1 MHKKNVLIKYL
12 GCRLNQFEADYIKS
26 NLKNNGYNEVN
37 KNADICIINTCTV
50 TQHADIKSKKLIKKI
65 RKENPDA
72 LLIATGCMVE
82 TNEKDLRELNAIDL
96 FVNNQ
101 DKLNILNK
109 INPKQY
115 IHNNSLI
122 QYTTART
129 RPYIK
134 IQDGCNHGCTY
145 CKVRLARGKS
155 RSEPFNKIIKTA
167 EYLADQGY
175 KEIVLTGINIGN
187 YNDRNKNL
195 KDLLAELIKIKDLK
209 QIRLSSIEPTN
220 INDDLIKIL
229 KHEKI
234 CKYFHIPLQSA
245 SDKIL
250 DLMKRPYKINLY
262 SKVIKKLKN
271 INNDVIIGTDIIVG
285 FPGETD
291 DDFIQTFNFL
301 KNNNIFY
308 LHVFKYSPRENTKAS
323 LFKNDVPEIIK
334 HKRSKVLL
342 DYEKNFKMKYYQS
355 LLNKRIN
362 VLIENKFIKNKF
374 VFALSSNYI
383 PVILPLSVYKDKI
396 GDIQKVKI
404 IKVDEDKIYAQ

>member
-72 LLIATGCMVE
+72 FLIATGCMVE
-82 TNEKDLRELNAIDL
+82 TNEKDLRKLNAIDL
-96 FVNNQ
+96 FVNNH
-101 DKLNILNK
+101 DKLNILKK
-109 INPKQY
+109 IHPKQY
-115 IHNNSLI
+115 VPNDSLT

-167 EYLADQGY
+167 EYLAYQDY

-187 YNDRNKNL
+187 YNDENKNL
-195 KDLLAELIKIKDLK
+195 KDLLIELIRIKDLK
-209 QIRLSSIEPTN
+209 QIQLSSIEPTN

-229 KHEKI
+229 KHKKI

-250 DLMKRPYKINLY
+250 HLMKRPYEINLY
-262 SKVIKKLKN
+262 SEIINKLKN

-308 LHVFKYSPRENTKAS
+308 LHVFKYSSRENTKAS
-323 LFKNDVPEIIK
+323 LFKNSVPEIIK
-334 HKRSKVLL
+334 HKRSKILL
-342 DYEKNFKMKYYQS
+342 DYEKKFKMKYYQS
-355 LLNKRIN
+355 LINKRIN
-362 VLIENKFIKNKF
+362 VLIENKFIKNRF
-374 VFALSSNYI
+374 VSALSSNYI
-383 PVILPLSVYKDKI
+383 PVLLPLSIYKDKI
-396 GDIQKVKI
+396 GEIQKVKI
-404 IKVDEDKIYAQ
+404 VKVDEDKIYAQ